1 MAFQYNRIVVAVDG
15 SKTAEAAFKKAIDI
29 ALLNEQAKLFIVH
42 VIDTSSAKM
51 FDVLYQNMYDLM
63 HEHARVLLD
72 SYKLMAEE
80 AGIEEIETVAVKG
93 SPRTI
98 LSKDLGTIA
107 DADLIVCGK
116 TGVGQIEH
124 ILIGSTTEAI
134 VHNAKCDVLIVN
146 TPTE

>member
-15 SKTAEAAFKKAIDI
+15 SKTAEAAFRKAVDI
-29 ALLNEQAKLFIVH
+29 ALLNEHAKLYIVH

-72 SYKLMAEE
+72 SYKLIAEE
-80 AGIEEIETVAVKG
+80 AGLQQIETVAVKG

-98 LSKDLGTIA
+98 LSKELGTIA

-134 VHNAKCDVLIVN
+134 LHNSKCDVLIVN

>member
-15 SKTAEAAFKKAIDI
+15 SKTAEAASKKAVDI
-29 ALLNEQAKLFIVH
+29 ALINDNAKLFIVH

-80 AGIEEIETVAVKG
+80 AGIKQIETVAVKG

-134 VHNAKCDVLIVN
+134 IHNAKCDVLIVN

>member
-15 SKTAEAAFKKAIDI
+15 SKTAEAAFKKAVDI
-29 ALLNEQAKLFIVH
+29 ALLNDNAKLFIVH

-51 FDVLYQNMYDLM
+51 LDILYQNMYDLM

-80 AGIEEIETVAVKG
+80 AGIKEIETVAVKG

-134 VHNAKCDVLIVN
+134 LHNAKCDVLIVEN
-146 TPTE
+146 PTE

>member
-1 MAFQYNRIVVAVDG
+1 MAFQYKRIVVAVDG
-15 SKTAEAAFKKAIDI
+15 SKTAEAAFKKAVDI
-29 ALLNEQAKLFIVH
+29 ALLNDNAKLFIVH

-51 FDVLYQNMYDLM
+51 LDILYQNMYDLM

-80 AGIEEIETVAVKG
+80 AGIKQIETVAVKG

-124 ILIGSTTEAI
+124 MLIGSTTEAI
-134 VHNAKCDVLIVN
+134 VRNAKCDVLIVEN
-146 TPTE
+146 PTE

>member
-1 MAFQYNRIVVAVDG
+1 MAFQYYRIVVAVDG
-15 SKTAEAAFKKAIDI
+15 SKTAEAAFKKAVDI
-29 ALLNEQAKLFIVH
+29 ALLNENAKLFIVH

-80 AGIEEIETVAVKG
+80 AGIKQIETVAVKG

-146 TPTE
+146 NPTE

>member
-15 SKTAEAAFKKAIDI
+15 SKTAEAAFKKAVDI
-29 ALLNEQAKLFIVH
+29 ALLNDNAKLFIVH

-51 FDVLYQNMYDLM
+51 VDVLYQNMYDLM
-63 HEHARVLLD
+63 HEHAKVLLD

-80 AGIEEIETVAVKG
+80 AGIQQIETVSVKG
-93 SPRTI
+93 NPRTV
-98 LSKDLGTIA
+98 LSKELGTIA

-124 ILIGSTTEAI
+124 MLIGSTTEAI
-134 VHNAKCDVLIVN
+134 VRNAKCDVLIVEN
-146 TPTE
+146 PTE

>member
-1 MAFQYNRIVVAVDG
+1 MQYNRIVVAVDG
-15 SKTAEAAFKKAIDI
+15 SKTAEAAFKKAVDI
-29 ALLNEQAKLFIVH
+29 ALLNDNAKLFIVH

-51 FDVLYQNMYDLM
+51 LDILYQNMYDLM

-80 AGIEEIETVAVKG
+80 AGIKEIETVAVKG